1 MFRYL
6 ILALALVF
14 LSSAASAQ
22 TGPYGELRGG
32 IVFLND
38 ADLDDGS
45 GFNDEIS
52 FDTGFLI
59 EAAGGY
65 AHTSGFRGELELGYR
80 ENDND
85 ELDFEFIGTFD
96 AKGDTSAFTVMAN
109 GYYDIDL
116 GVPKFRPYV
125 GFGIGLAVIDTEV
138 RSLGVK
144 LVDDSDTVFA
154 YQALA
159 GMAYH
164 FTPNIAA
171 TLGYAF
177 LATTDPKFKIEP
189 GAGSGSVDAEYAS
202 HNILAGIRYSF

>member
-6 ILALALVF
+6 ICVIVLAFFPQIAV
-14 LSSAASAQ
+14 AQ

-38 ADLDDGS
+38 ADLDDDG
-45 GFNDEIS
+45 GFDDEIS

-59 EAAGGY
+59 AGAAGY
-65 AHTSGFRGELELGYR
+65 AHESGFRGELELGYR
-80 ENDND
+80 KNNND
-85 ELDFEFIGTFD
+85 ELDFEFIGSFD
-96 AKGDTSAFTVMAN
+96 AKGDTSAFTTMVN
-109 GYYDIDL
+109 GYYDIDF

-138 RSLGVK
+138 RAAGIK

-164 FTPNIAA
+164 FTPNVAA

-189 GAGSGSVDAEYAS
+189 GAGTGSVDAEYAS
-202 HNILAGIRYSF
+202 HNVMAGIRYTF